1 MIDQSLDLDLLFSNI
16 PTPINIYNKGQFSTE
31 IGILSDNAISE
42 IAYPTSDKRPPIKEL
57 SDMQERDPVVQQC
70 LTFIA
75 MRAVQSFGNYS
86 HTNKDI
92 ETFINSNLKTL
103 NKALKRTLFKII
115 TSVALYGYC
124 IAEYTF
130 TSKARGF
137 RGQWRLNSI
146 NVLNPEKIVKFIG
159 VKGKIQYIVYDNG
172 NGKQVN
178 IPYKKCLHIV
188 NNSGSTFDEKEI
200 FGIGYGISALNYY
213 KLKRVVLTQLALA
226 TKNNSTGIIHAK
238 VPNTGKT
245 ILVDSKMNPL
255 KDAAGKT
262 IEVTKQIALNYQ
274 LQDLHKKDFIV
285 TDIDVELNRIQI
297 QNDERFWEYVLNY
310 IDRSI
315 QRSFNI
321 PIGIFDS
328 GTTGIQ
334 DIGLSK
340 NYKSVFDS
348 TIYSLT
354 ALLKEELTSKI
365 IKKLLYFN
373 FPLEK
378 FKQNYGDFIYDV
390 EEDETTKNNR
400 LSTVASLIAS
410 GLLDQNDVEVISLI
424 RKNLGLPALN
434 DTDKE
439 SKKKDQ
445 EIAAE
450 QKMQQNIQTEI
461 QAQLAQLQAQMQI
474 QQMMQP
480 PQPDPNAAPPE
491 GETAEATEDYPE
503 GS

>member
-1 MIDQSLDLDLLFSNI
+1 MASELLNLDLNLLYSNI
-16 PTPINIYNKGQFSTE
+16 PVPVNVHSRGQYSSEIST
-31 IGILSDNAISE
+31 LSDSTISE
-42 IAYPTSDKRPPIKEL
+42 IAYPSVSERAPIKDL

-75 MRAVQSFGNYS
+75 MRSVQAFGNYS

-92 ETFINSNLKTL
+92 ETFINSNIKTL
-103 NKALKRTLFKII
+103 RKSLKRTLFKII
-115 TSVALYGYC
+115 SSVALYGFC
-124 IAEYTF
+124 IAEYTM
-130 TSKARGF
+130 TTRSRGYK
-137 RGQWRLNSI
+137 GQWRLESI
-146 NVLNPEKIVKFIG
+146 NVLNPEKIQKFTG
-159 VKGKIQYIVYDNG
+159 KKGKIEYIVYDNG
-172 NGKQVN
+172 NGKHVN
-178 IPYKKCLHIV
+178 IPYKKCLHVV
-188 NNSGSTFDEKEI
+188 NNSGATFDDREI
-200 FGIGYGISALNYY
+200 FGIGYGLSALNYY

-226 TKNNSTGIIHAK
+226 TKNNSTGIVHAK

-255 KDAAGKT
+255 KDSAGKT

-274 LQDLHKKDFIV
+274 LQDLYKKDFIV
-285 TDIDVELNRIQI
+285 TDIDVDLQRIQV
-297 QNDERFWEYVLNY
+297 QNDERFWEYILNY

-315 QRSFNI
+315 QRAFNV
-321 PIGIFDS
+321 PVGIFDA

-334 DIGLSK
+334 DIGLSR

-354 ALLKEELTSKI
+354 ALLKEELVNKI
-365 IKKLLYFN
+365 IKKLLYYN

-378 FKQNYGDFIYDV
+378 FKHNYGDFIYDV

-410 GLLDQNDVEVISLI
+410 GLLDQNDIEVISLI

-434 DTDKE
+434 DKDKE
-439 SKKKDQ
+439 SKKDAQ
-445 EIAAE
+445 EVAE
-450 QKMQQNIQTEI
+450 KQKMQEVVQAEL
-461 QAQLAQLQAQMQI
+461 QAQLIKIQSEMQI

-480 PQPDPNAAPPE
+480 PQPAP
-491 GETAEATEDYPE
+491 TEEEEEVTTEEYPK